1 MLPRVLLIASVLLSP
16 LAGVQIAG
24 AAQTIGATGSLQLR
38 YAENVAAG
46 PSGRVYVLDTS
57 GSSPDPRV
65 LVKVFTPAG
74 KGLRSWHVGADAD
87 IFDIAIDAA
96 ENVFVAVRG
105 QHAVLK
111 YSSTGELLATL
122 ALPGARDRI
131 VDLALAF
138 DPAGNLVVAEGDGT
152 IAIFDAAGKLVG
164 VRKLVAPGQPSDAG
178 IGAIAIGPSGAAYV
192 STAGGI
198 GVLDS
203 AGVVTRYVARS
214 GPRPQD
220 LSSIRA
226 IAIAAGPANSVYV
239 LSSFGILAPT
249 TPRVQ
254 QFAADGTYLGSAA
267 LDRHFSWTDVAVAP
281 DGSILASALLPG
293 PGDGLV
299 TRADPITAVDVTPPK
314 VAIASVRTRPLGL
327 RSPVLTRLRYTLSE
341 RSTLRITFSRRV
353 DHGRYE
359 GRYRQARTINLAPV
373 GAGRHTFDW
382 RASPASSARLRRGRY
397 KVFVVASD
405 AAGLDSPVARASFT
419 LGRR

>member
-16 LAGVQIAG
+16 LAGAQIAG

-138 DPAGNLVVAEGDGT
+138 DPAGNLVVAESDGA

-164 VRKLVAPGQPSDAG
+164 VRKLVVPGQPSDAG

-226 IAIAAGPANSVYV
+226 IAAGPANSVYV
-239 LSSFGILAPT
+239 LSSFGIQAPT

-281 DGSILASALLPG
+281 DGSILASAFVPG

-314 VAIASVRTRPLGL
+314 VAIASVRTRPLGS
-327 RSPVLTRLRYTLSE
+327 RSLVLTRLRYTLSE
-341 RSTLRITFSRRV
+341 RSTLRITLSRRA
-353 DHGRYE
+353 DRGRYE
-359 GRYRQARTINLAPV
+359 GRYRQAKTINLAPV
-373 GAGRHTFDW
+373 RAGTHTFDW
-382 RASPASSARLRRGRY
+382 RARTASLARLRRGRY

-405 AAGLDSPVARASFT
+405 TAGLDSPAARASFT